1 MKRKRKKL
9 ASSHKKWY
17 DDLVLSI
24 DSEIKKR
31 HKSIL
36 KFLFRDT
43 LPAILLEEGEPL
55 EWFQKLEHREIL
67 SWSNVSVLK
76 EFLDKA
82 KLYDMVSQVDDYETK
97 ISILIFFK
105 HHLMKLQ
112 QMHQLGKLNV
122 QGTCIQ
128 YINPLW
134 ISLLYEE
141 LD

>member
-1 MKRKRKKL
+1 MKRKKKKL
-9 ASSHKKWY
+9 TSSHKKWY

-24 DSEIKKR
+24 NNEIEKR

-76 EFLDKA
+76 EFLHKA

-97 ISILIFFK
+97 ISIFIFFK
-105 HHLMKLQ
+105 HHLMKLE
-112 QMHQLGKLNV
+112 QMDKLGNLMLNV
-122 QGTCIQ
+122 LTSNILILFG
-128 YINPLW
+128 Y
-134 ISLLYEE
+134 LYYTKS
-141 LD
+141 